1 MSLEFGLQFIG
12 FLILAPLWVIA
23 YNLKRIAT
31 ELEEIKESS
40 RGKG

>member
-1 MSLEFGLQFIG
+1 MSLEFIGL
-12 FLILAPLWVIA
+12 LMLAPLWVIA
-23 YNLKRIAT
+23 FNLKRIAT